1 MFGRHQMLAVAVA
14 GTLSLF
20 TLVSCSS
27 NSRPT
32 VTLPAE
38 VTPTATASDTTAMPA
53 SQAVSTG
60 ELSAMSVQVA
70 ETKAAVEAGNF
81 DTAKIASSKIED
93 AWKQVEDGI
102 KEKDKTAYDTIETHL
117 DATNRSLKGSSPDA
131 KAVLGHLTELEAA
144 ITSVPQ

>member
-20 TLVSCSS
+20 TLVGCSS
-27 NSRPT
+27 SSTPT
-32 VTLPAE
+32 ATLPAE
-38 VTPTATASDTTAMPA
+38 ITPTATTSETTAST
-53 SQAVSTG
+53 SQPVSTG

>member
-14 GTLSLF
+14 STLSLF
-20 TLVSCSS
+20 TLAGCSS
-27 NSRPT
+27 SSTPT
-32 VTLPAE
+32 ATLPAE
-38 VTPTATASDTTAMPA
+38 TTPTATTSETTI
-53 SQAVSTG
+53 STNQSVSTG
-60 ELSAMSVQVA
+60 ELSDMSMQVA

-81 DTAKIASSKIED
+81 DTAKTTSGKIED

-102 KEKDKTAYDTIETHL
+102 KKKDKTAYDTIETHL